1 MKKTSLALI
10 LIINTILTAPSF
22 ATTPKNV
29 LQAGKALVTI
39 VTYDSK
45 DNILHSTNGFY
56 ITSKGEVLSDYEAF
70 KDASKA
76 IIISGNGTKTPV
88 ARICGAND
96 IYNLIKVT
104 TQKTYKDAAT
114 ITSIPAALNETC
126 YILVPQGK
134 KSITIEA
141 KISNTEIVK
150 NGNYYTLNIPYK
162 EQYIS
167 CPLVNGNGEVF
178 AIIQKSDAKNDGKT
192 YAISANTGTSL
203 KINAFSFSSQTLR
216 SINIPKQIPDNE
228 KDASTYIFLIG
239 QTQSDSLS
247 CLTALNDFI
256 DAYPLNADGYM
267 ERAKFYGKYRI
278 YKECANDISL
288 AAQHSTQ
295 KDLPHY
301 TFSRIIYQNALYNS
315 FFKDSTTWSLDKALQ
330 EANLAYDNNPMPLYT
345 LQQGYCYYGM
355 KQYPQAL
362 EKFNAVNLTDLASS
376 ETFFYA
382 AKAMGKMEKPAEEI
396 IPLLDSAIVRFT
408 PPYTKAVA
416 PYFWERAQYLSKAEK
431 YREAVLDL
439 NEYEHI
445 IGFNNL
451 NDKFYYM
458 REQAAMESKLYQQAV
473 EDINRCVTLQPNN
486 YLYKIEKSALLIQV
500 GQLDEA
506 ILTARQAIQLEPED
520 SDGYKMLGVA
530 YGEKKNKKAAIEN
543 LKKAQSLG
551 DSTTDKLIEIYG
563 K

>member
-1 MKKTSLALI
+1 MKKKSLTLI
-10 LIINTILTAPSF
+10 LITNAILAVTSF
-22 ATTPKNV
+22 AAAPKEV
-29 LQAGKALVTI
+29 QQAGKSLVTI

-45 DNILHSTNGFY
+45 DNLLHSTNGFY
-56 ITSKGEVLSDYEAF
+56 INSKGEVLSDYEAF

-76 IIISGNGTKTPV
+76 FIINGNGSKVPV

-104 TQKTYKDAAT
+104 TLKNYKDVAT
-114 ITSIPAALNETC
+114 ITSTSASLNETC

-134 KSITIEA
+134 KTITVET
-141 KISNTEIVK
+141 KITNTETVK

-162 EQYIS
+162 EQYLS
-167 CPLVNGNGEVF
+167 CPLVNGKGEVF
-178 AIIQKSDAKNDGKT
+178 AIIQKSDTKNNEKT
-192 YAISANTGTSL
+192 YAISANTGSSL
-203 KINAFSFSSQTLR
+203 KANAFSFSSQTLK

-228 KDASTYIFLIG
+228 KDASTYIFLMG
-239 QTQSDSLS
+239 QTQSDSLT

-256 DAYPLNADGYM
+256 AAYPLNADGYT
-267 ERAKFYGKYRI
+267 ERAKFYGKYRQ
-278 YKECANDISL
+278 YKECANDISS
-288 AAQHSTQ
+288 ATQHSSQ
-295 KDLPHY
+295 KDVPHY

-315 FFKDSTTWSLDKALQ
+315 AFKDSTTWSLDKALQ
-330 EANLAYDNNPMPLYT
+330 EANLAYDNNPTPLYT

-362 EKFNAVNLTDLASS
+362 EKFKAVNQTDLASS
-376 ETFFYA
+376 ETFFYEA
-382 AKAMGKMEKPAEEI
+382 QAMAKMDKQAEEI

-408 PPYTKAVA
+408 PPYNKAVA
-416 PYFWERAQYLSKAEK
+416 PYFWERAKYLSKAEK

-551 DSTTDKLIEIYG
+551 DSTIEKLIEVYG